1 LIPLAQQSSKPKS
14 SPQSR
19 GTSPLIR
26 SSFPSLHANRVQ
38 GISVDAEKTHR
49 IDQIFTVK
57 DGVLHFGVPVSSDPL
72 SQDIATG
79 MGKSLEPGV
88 VVPGLVCKVPFDE
101 CGFGVPEF
109 SNVMLENVDRM
120 TPEDFGVML
129 QQERHPELLKLE
141 QALHRFHEQRTSEVL
156 PWVYSDPYEA
166 VMGEPRQPKIRESA
180 VSRGNGYV
188 ADLSVLMHHLAGSYL
203 QAHGVEA
210 LFIGRTVRV
219 LSGEQRFKIHNYAEF
234 LNYVK
239 HLEVPSDLNLSI
251 SPLFWTTKPI
261 VHMGEG
267 GGGVGGIVAPCTCP
281 LRSLT
286 ARINVRILSMV
297 AAGITPQDPTEELK
311 AIAALRNAEM
321 RLRQGAEGT
330 ARAVRLQLIDEAG
343 EVQSLRQVPNRPAPV
358 DTIAQEK
365 ELLRYHEQ
373 CNAIVKMLLSS
384 RPHPAHI
391 AFAIEAFDRSR
402 KDWSK
407 VRHAVLLWLK
417 AMPDMVG
424 SVAELLRISSEEP
437 SLQLPT
443 MLTMMQA
450 TRTYF
455 EGLPYKARGFHCN
468 DLPDVY
474 ARSEKQ
480 FARSVDA
487 LLSRLGIAKPRY
499 QLNRARTFLDERGRV
514 HRLPNMARAT
524 LTHSGN
530 TYFSEWCQ
538 ARQLKTAQHKA
549 AASLLRNLLREGV
562 VPWELVKNPD
572 VISPHAAIV
581 PVHHIIQRRESNSKN
596 WQQIRS
602 LHPLMVTFDLIMYKQ
617 GWQYEIVLSED
628 LVQSETRH
636 LMLKI
641 FRENKEDVVIETV
654 RGNALS
660 KRRDAMRRA
669 LRYYMS
675 ELSLEPSDLTVHQ
688 LTVIGR
694 IEQQQSAAQHIV
706 LFVDGI
712 AAPIQ
717 VVGGNS
723 GVGNHEM
730 VEAHINFSKR
740 KKRYYARILR
750 SL

>member
-1 LIPLAQQSSKPKS
+1 M
-14 SPQSR
+14 
-19 GTSPLIR
+19 
-26 SSFPSLHANRVQ
+26 
-38 GISVDAEKTHR
+38 
-49 IDQIFTVK
+49 VK
-57 DGVLHFGVPVSSDPL
+57 DGVLHFGVPVSSEPL
-72 SQDIATG
+72 SQDISTG
-79 MGKSLEPGV
+79 IGKSLEPGI

-101 CGFGVPEF
+101 HGFGEPEF
-109 SNVMLENVDRM
+109 SNVMLENVERM
-120 TPEDFGVML
+120 TPEDFGAML

-141 QALHRFHEQRTSEVL
+141 QALHRFHEQRTAEVL

-166 VMGEPRQPKIRESA
+166 IMGEPRQPKMRESA

-203 QAHGVEA
+203 QSKGVDA
-210 LFIGRTVRV
+210 LFIGRTVRI
-219 LSGEQRFKIHNYAEF
+219 LTGEQRIKVHNYHEF
-234 LNYVK
+234 LGYIKN
-239 HLEVPSDLNLSI
+239 LDAPAELTLSI
-251 SPLFWTTKPI
+251 SPLFWTTRPI

-311 AIAALRNAEM
+311 AIAALRNSEM

-330 ARAVRLQLIDEAG
+330 ARAVRLQLMDQEGQVSSI
-343 EVQSLRQVPNRPAPV
+343 RQVPNRPAPV

-373 CNAIVKMLLSS
+373 CHAVAKILLSS
-384 RPHPAHI
+384 RPHAAHI

-417 AMPDMVG
+417 AMPTMVG
-424 SVAELLRISSEEP
+424 PVAELLRLPSDEP
-437 SLQLPT
+437 SLMMPSILT
-443 MLTMMQA
+443 MLQA

-455 EGLPYKARGFHCN
+455 DGLPYKARGFHYN

-480 FARSVDA
+480 FARYADA

-499 QLNRARTFLDERGRV
+499 QLNRARTFSDERGRL
-514 HRLPNMARAT
+514 HRLPNLARAT
-524 LTHSGN
+524 LTHAGN
-530 TYFSEWCQ
+530 TYCSDWCH

-549 AASLLRNLLREGV
+549 AASLLRTLLREGV
-562 VPWELVKNPD
+562 VPWELVKNPE
-572 VISPHAAIV
+572 VIAPHAEII

-596 WQQIRS
+596 WQLIRS
-602 LHPLMVTFDLIMYKQ
+602 LHPLMVTFDLIMYQK
-617 GWQYEIVLSED
+617 GWQYEVVLSED

-641 FRENKEDVVIETV
+641 FRENREEVVIETV
-654 RGNALS
+654 RGNTLS

-669 LRYYMS
+669 LRYYMVDM
-675 ELSLEPSDLTVHQ
+675 SLTPEDLVVKQMQVVGTVE
-688 LTVIGR
+688 R
-694 IEQQQSAAQHIV
+694 QQGIAQHMV

-712 AAPIQ
+712 AAPLQ
-717 VVGGNS
+717 VVGANHPYA
-723 GVGNHEM
+723 NHEM
-730 VEAHINFSKR
+730 VEAQISFSKR